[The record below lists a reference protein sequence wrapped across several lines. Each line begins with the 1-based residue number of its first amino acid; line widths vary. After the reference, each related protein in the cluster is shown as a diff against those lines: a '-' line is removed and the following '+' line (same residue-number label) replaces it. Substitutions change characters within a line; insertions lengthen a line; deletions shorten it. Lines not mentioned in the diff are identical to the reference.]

1 MKTIKNMIVI
11 CLLLMIPVSMFSAVF
26 FCFKQKFYKEALYSM
41 ENYRYE
47 KAYEQF
53 LELKGYRDSE
63 ELAEEMLQ
71 LTQVS
76 KSEFIK
82 LFPVPDRNPNRSYT
96 VSYWSAEGRMGLKFD
111 YGLNYGKDL
120 YAEWAKDDET
130 FWGVDRNLMN
140 LFLGPDSANHN
151 GSQYVRF
158 DPEKGEFVFTIFSG
172 EEEKKYAVGQ
182 EPIKELLRGKL
193 LEDGSLDLYN
203 SAGDRYVF
211 VPYCYEDHSKME
223 TIIVAPELTDSV
235 TIGVSK
241 NR

>member
-1 MKTIKNMIVI
+1 MKKLKDIMTV
-11 CLLLMIPVSMFSAVF
+11 CLLLMIPISMFAGIF
-26 FCFKQKFYKEALYSM
+26 FGFKQKYYKEALYSM

-47 KAYEQF
+47 KAYEEF

-140 LFLGPDSANHN
+140 LFLGPVSANHN
-151 GSQYVRF
+151 GSKYVR
-158 DPEKGEFVFTIFSG
+158 
-172 EEEKKYAVGQ
+172 
-182 EPIKELLRGKL
+182 
-193 LEDGSLDLYN
+193 
-203 SAGDRYVF
+203 
-211 VPYCYEDHSKME
+211 
-223 TIIVAPELTDSV
+223 
-235 TIGVSK
+235 
-241 NR
+241 